1 MNREEAEKIEDN
13 GIQEIKN
20 YIDLLILQLYREKK
34 ITDVE
39 RIGYELK
46 ILTLDK
52 YGLYKIY
59 EILKGVEA

>member
-39 RIGYELK
+39 RIGCELK
-46 ILTLDK
+46 ILSLDK